1 MARLVW
7 HVPVTASGTGSTTAL
22 RLFRLRDGRRCAVG
36 FSSLEA
42 LTALLGPDQAHTELG
57 EPALR
62 GLLAP
67 LGIDA
72 LVVDPRLVAPS
83 VTAAPTTAPPATA
96 PSVTAP
102 SVTTPSV
109 ATPSPAAPPGAA
121 PATPAAPPG
130 APSPSPTPTAT
141 PTVQFQH
148 R

>member
-62 GLLAP
+62 ALLAP

-109 ATPSPAAPPGAA
+109 TTPSVATPSPASPPGAA
-121 PATPAAPPG
+121 PAASPG
-130 APSPSPTPTAT
+130 APT